1 MVAVAER
8 LARVGLFAEFS
19 AKQLDDV
26 AKRCQQRNYAG
37 GQQIVGHLDETND
50 VYFILSGRV
59 RVNMYSPAGKVVSFR
74 DIDAGETFGELAAI
88 DGLPR
93 SANVVALQDAAIAS
107 MSAKAFWEVL
117 MSHPEAASLTL
128 RRLASLVR
136 LMTERVFEI
145 SALAVRN
152 RVQSELLRLARHGL
166 ERDNTSVISPAPTHA
181 DIASRVSTHREAVT
195 RELNDLARAGLV
207 ARQSGA
213 LVVLDV
219 ARLAQMVE
227 DVLDE

>member
-1 MVAVAER
+1 MVAAAEK
-8 LARVGLFAEFS
+8 LARVELFAKFS
-19 AKQLDDV
+19 AKQLEAV
-26 AKRCQQRNYAG
+26 AKRCQQRSYSA

-59 RVNMYSPAGKVVSFR
+59 RVNIYSPAGKVVSFR
-74 DIDAGETFGELAAI
+74 EIDAGETFGELSAI

-93 SANVVALQDAAIAS
+93 SANVVALTDTAIAS
-107 MSAKAFWEVL
+107 MSAKVFWEVL

-152 RVQSELLRLARHGL
+152 RVQSELLRLARHGVA
-166 ERDNTSVISPAPTHA
+166 RDNTSVISPAPTHA
-181 DIASRVSTHREAVT
+181 DIASQVSTHREAVT

-207 ARQSGA
+207 ERRSGA

-219 ARLAQMVE
+219 ARLARMVE
-227 DVLDE
+227 DIFDE

>member
-1 MVAVAER
+1 MVAAAEK
-8 LARVGLFAEFS
+8 LAGVELFAEFS
-19 AKQLDDV
+19 TKQLEAV
-26 AKRCQQRNYAG
+26 AKRCRQRNYAAN
-37 GQQIVGHLDETND
+37 QQIVGHLDETND
-50 VYFILSGRV
+50 VYVILSGRV
-59 RVNMYSPAGKVVSFR
+59 RVNIYSTAGKVVSFR

-93 SANVVALQDAAIAS
+93 SANVVALEDTAIAS
-107 MSAKAFWEVL
+107 MSATAFWEVL
-117 MSHPEAASLTL
+117 MSHPEAASLIL

-136 LMTERVFEI
+136 QLTERVFEI

-152 RVQSELLRLARHGL
+152 RVQSELLRLARSGVA
-166 ERDNTSVISPAPTHA
+166 RDNSSVISPAPTHA

-195 RELNDLARAGLV
+195 RELNALARAGLV
-207 ARQSGA
+207 GRRSGA